1 MQASTPGGSSPS
13 LLRYHVAV
21 ASRALAAIG
30 GGYLLSAACAATG
43 ARAMVWLGVERAD
56 AALGSTLLAFIIYAV
71 AAMWAF
77 GCASAW
83 RAWAV
88 IGLPGAGL
96 GLLAWVLSNGAAA

>member
-1 MQASTPGGSSPS
+1 M
-13 LLRYHVAV
+13 AV
-21 ASRALAAIG
+21 APRAWGASG
-30 GGYLLSAACAATG
+30 GGPCCVTACAATG